1 MNKTNVSV
9 CSLFFFFSS
18 LLRTVARLKRKKKFG
33 GALFIERTLPKCLCR
48 APTRVV
54 YLRGAK
60 VNSPCWLALCMSA
73 RPKGHTFQAQM
84 CSYQPLW
91 LLLLLKLCRPPF
103 G

>member
-9 CSLFFFFSS
+9 CSLFFLFFAFAHRS
-18 LLRTVARLKRKKKFG
+18 TFEEKKKFG